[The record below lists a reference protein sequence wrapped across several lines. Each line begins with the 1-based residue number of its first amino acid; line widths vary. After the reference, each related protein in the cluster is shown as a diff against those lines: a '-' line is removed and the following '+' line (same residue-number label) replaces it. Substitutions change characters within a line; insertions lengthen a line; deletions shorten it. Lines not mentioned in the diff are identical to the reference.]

1 MNYKLMGLSLSCVL
15 AANLSAF
22 TLEGGSKILEGGAVS
37 LGVEY
42 AQKDE
47 SLIGKVTHKKI
58 IECSPEISGAFEY
71 GSDSILF
78 YPKKPLT
85 KGVSYSCKKGES
97 KVKIYGGDFEL
108 SGITEY
114 AKDTF

>member
-42 AQKDE
+42 AQKDNRVFARNQRR
-47 SLIGKVTHKKI
+47 L
-58 IECSPEISGAFEY
+58 
-71 GSDSILF
+71 
-78 YPKKPLT
+78 
-85 KGVSYSCKKGES
+85 
-97 KVKIYGGDFEL
+97 
-108 SGITEY
+108 
-114 AKDTF
+114 